1 MLKNILNKN
10 YKFVLIVAI
19 SFGVTPIHAQL
30 TADEN
35 IPAILK
41 ENPVDSHLLKLVT
54 GLAEQAHFSKKRVT
68 NELSPFILM
77 NFLETLDPVKMYF
90 NRSDIRYFQRYR
102 FKIDDALRQG
112 NLEPVY
118 DIFRIYRLRVQQRL
132 GFCIKL
138 LLTEDHFFASDSSY
152 DFDRQNKNWFEDINE
167 LEDLWKKKT
176 HNDLLTLI
184 LAGQNKEIAIEQL
197 EKRYK
202 RFVKKINLFNEEDV
216 ISIFLNSYTHTLD
229 PHSNYLNPTASEEYE
244 IQMSLSYQG
253 IGARLNIN
261 DEQVQVVNIIPG
273 GPAARDGKLKPMDII
288 IGIINEKNKTIID
301 LIGWD
306 LDEVVKLIRGPKGT
320 KVTLQILPEG
330 SNTDDVPYLL
340 TLKRDEVKLEEQA
353 ASSIIETIQNNNKTY
368 NIGLIKIPSFY
379 QDFQS
384 KNKGGSEYRSTSED
398 VKKLVRNLEEIGI
411 DALVVDLRG
420 NGGGLLSEAAA
431 LTGLFIEDGPI
442 VQLKD
447 TRNKIE
453 IIDDP
458 IAGSIYK
465 GPLAVI
471 VDRYSASASEIFAGA
486 IQDYSRGIV
495 IGQQTFGKG
504 TVQSL
509 YSLDRYSRFRS
520 KKGFGQLTLTIG
532 KFYRISG
539 QGTQNKG
546 VIPDI
551 ILPSLINEELI
562 GEETKKNTL
571 PWDQIMS
578 LEYNSDLMIEESI
591 EKLKKNFDEK
601 SKDNLPLLFL
611 QEDIDQII
619 EQNRQT
625 KLSLNYEKRKVK
637 REELKKIIEER
648 RSKRLEELGYSN
660 EDNFDDFASE
670 TLMNEVL
677 NTMVDLIESMPGR
690 VDSLLILPPSF
701 IKDIESS

>member
-1 MLKNILNKN
+1 M
-10 YKFVLIVAI
+10 
-19 SFGVTPIHAQL
+19 
-30 TADEN
+30 
-35 IPAILK
+35 
-41 ENPVDSHLLKLVT
+41 
-54 GLAEQAHFSKKRVT
+54 
-68 NELSPFILM
+68 
-77 NFLETLDPVKMYF
+77 
-90 NRSDIRYFQRYR
+90 
-102 FKIDDALRQG
+102 
-112 NLEPVY
+112 
-118 DIFRIYRLRVQQRL
+118 
-132 GFCIKL
+132 
-138 LLTEDHFFASDSSY
+138 
-152 DFDRQNKNWFEDINE
+152 
-167 LEDLWKKKT
+167 
-176 HNDLLTLI
+176 
-184 LAGQNKEIAIEQL
+184 
-197 EKRYK
+197 
-202 RFVKKINLFNEEDV
+202 
-216 ISIFLNSYTHTLD
+216 D

-253 IGARLNIN
+253 IGARLNLN

-273 GPAARDGKLKPMDII
+273 GPAARDGRLKPMDKI
-288 IGIINEKNKTIID
+288 IGIINEKNQNITD

-330 SNTDDVPYLL
+330 SNPDDVPYLL

-353 ASSIIETIQNNNKTY
+353 ASSVIETLHINNKIY
-368 NIGLIKIPSFY
+368 NIGLITIPSFY

-384 KNKGGSEYRSTSED
+384 KNRGGSEYRSTSED
-398 VKKLVRNLEEIGI
+398 VKKLVHNLEVIGI

-431 LTGLFIEDGPI
+431 LTGLFINDGPI

-458 IAGSIYK
+458 IVGSIYE

-551 ILPSLINEELI
+551 ELPSFINEEII

-578 LEYNSDLMIEESI
+578 LEYNSDLIFQQSI
-591 EKLKKNFDEK
+591 EKLKKNFNEK
-601 SKDNLPLLFL
+601 YKDNLPLLFL
-611 QEDIDQII
+611 QEDIDQIT
-619 EQNRQT
+619 EQNKQT
-625 KLSLNYEKRKVK
+625 KLSLNYEERKAK
-637 REELKKIIEER
+637 REQLKKVIQDR
-648 RSKRLEELGYSN
+648 RSQRLEELGYSN
-660 EDNFDDFASE
+660 EDNFDDFASK
-670 TLMNEVL
+670 TLINEVL
-677 NTMVDLIESMPGR
+677 NTMVDLIES
-690 VDSLLILPPSF
+690 
-701 IKDIESS
+701 KDIESG

>member
-1 MLKNILNKN
+1 MLKDILNKN

-19 SFGVTPIHAQL
+19 SFAVTPILAQL
-30 TADEN
+30 NADED

-54 GLAEQAHFSKKRVT
+54 ALAEQAHFSKKRVS

-77 NFLETLDPVKMYF
+77 NFLESLDPVKMYF

-132 GFCIKL
+132 GFCINL
-138 LLTEDHFFASDSSY
+138 LLTEDHLFESDTSY
-152 DFDRQNKNWFEDINE
+152 DFDRKSKNWFENINE

-184 LAGQNKEIAIEQL
+184 LAGQNKEKAIEQL

-216 ISIFLNSYTHTLD
+216 INIFLNSYTHTLD

-273 GPAARDGKLKPMDII
+273 GPAARDGKLKPMDKI
-288 IGIINEKNKTIID
+288 IGIINENNKTVID

-353 ASSIIETIQNNNKTY
+353 ASSVIETIQNNNKTY
-368 NIGLIKIPSFY
+368 NIGLITIPSFY

-384 KNKGGSEYRSTSED
+384 KNRGGSEYRSTSED
-398 VKKLVRNLEEIGI
+398 VKKLVHNLEEIGI

-551 ILPSLINEELI
+551 ILPSLINGDVI

-601 SKDNLPLLFL
+601 SRDNLPLLFL

-619 EQNRQT
+619 EQNKQT

-637 REELKKIIEER
+637 REQLKKIIEER

-660 EDNFDDFASE
+660 EDNFDDFASK

-677 NTMVDLIESMPGR
+677 NTMIDLIES
-690 VDSLLILPPSF
+690 
-701 IKDIESS
+701 KDIESS